1 MFCRTDISYRHIW
14 MKFIKMLSVH
24 AQSGTHRRFQLM
36 NYCSF
41 NIEPFCSDVC
51 GDHRRPQ
58 TLAEICRNMGIC
70 CGFRAVAAR
79 EKYPGFMLLKK
90 GLFLQL
96 WSTWTLVINFQILS
110 LGNTWRDNIVS
121 FDKDSWERHNQSWAR
136 PTLVCQVCLAKH
148 LSAHSTE
155 VLSHAH
161 HVSSGGN
168 FKQHQV
174 YFDRPPGGIVPS
186 SGQFGSSC
194 ILLSMFT
201 PCKRLK
207 PAWVYLSLNFTWHR
221 FMATDLI
228 LLITHVKKNRKRREQ
243 KKKKK
248 KKTKYAV

>member
-1 MFCRTDISYRHIW
+1 MIGTSSPGLRLLEVIREVKIKSKQKLFIIFSKSKSKSKDVYFSKYNICINHHKHKEQHNNTTKIW
-14 MKFIKMLSVH
+14 NT
-24 AQSGTHRRFQLM
+24 Q
-36 NYCSF
+36 
-41 NIEPFCSDVC
+41 
-51 GDHRRPQ
+51 
-58 TLAEICRNMGIC
+58 
-70 CGFRAVAAR
+70 
-79 EKYPGFMLLKK
+79 LKK

-110 LGNTWRDNIVS
+110 LGNTCRDNIVS
-121 FDKDSWERHNQSWAR
+121 FDKDSWERHNQNWAR

-148 LSAHSTE
+148 ISAHSTE

-168 FKQHQV
+168 FKQHQI

-228 LLITHVKKNRKRREQ
+228 LLITHVKKNRKRRAQ
-243 KKKKK
+243 KIKKRKDE
-248 KKTKYAV
+248 VCRLNI